1 MLRTMTRNPARIFH
15 WLATS
20 VAILALVA
28 VFAEVE
34 PVNAQ
39 DTSVRASIIQVALD
53 GPVGPASADHIIR
66 AIDQAAES
74 NSQLLIIQLN
84 TPGGLDAAMRDM
96 VSAILA
102 SPVPVATWVAPS
114 GARAASAGTY
124 ILMASHVAAMSN
136 ATNVGSSTPVSAGGS
151 GEDLD
156 DKIINDAA
164 AYLEGLAELRG
175 RNVDWARQTVTDA
188 ANISATEALQLGVIN
203 LVADDQQQL
212 LAQLDGR
219 NIETEAGQIT
229 LNTQDA
235 AVETIHT
242 NWRYDFLS
250 IITNPNIAYILLMV
264 GVYGLILEFYNPGG
278 GIAGTIGIISL
289 LVGAYALQL
298 LPISYAGLAL
308 IVIGIAMMAF
318 EVITPT
324 FGVAGVGGVIAFA
337 LGSVMLM
344 DTNDPAWQISLS
356 LVAAITVSTGALV
369 VFVLGAALKARNA
382 KVTTGVEAM
391 TGALAIA
398 REDFETRGH
407 VQLHGEI
414 WQAVSRTP
422 VRKGDQLQIDH
433 VDGLTLHVSAAQ
445 AAPNDTHS
453 NQH

>member
-1 MLRTMTRNPARIFH
+1 
-15 WLATS
+15 
-20 VAILALVA
+20 
-28 VFAEVE
+28 
-34 PVNAQ
+34 
-39 DTSVRASIIQVALD
+39 
-53 GPVGPASADHIIR
+53 
-66 AIDQAAES
+66 
-74 NSQLLIIQLN
+74 
-84 TPGGLDAAMRDM
+84 
-96 VSAILA
+96 
-102 SPVPVATWVAPS
+102 
-114 GARAASAGTY
+114 
-124 ILMASHVAAMSN
+124 
-136 ATNVGSSTPVSAGGS
+136 
-151 GEDLD
+151 
-156 DKIINDAA
+156 
-164 AYLEGLAELRG
+164 
-175 RNVDWARQTVTDA
+175 
-188 ANISATEALQLGVIN
+188 
-203 LVADDQQQL
+203 
-212 LAQLDGR
+212 
-219 NIETEAGQIT
+219 
-229 LNTQDA
+229 
-235 AVETIHT
+235 
-242 NWRYDFLS
+242 
-250 IITNPNIAYILLMV
+250 MV

>member
-242 NWRYDFLS
+242 NW
-250 IITNPNIAYILLMV
+250 
-264 GVYGLILEFYNPGG
+264 
-278 GIAGTIGIISL
+278 
-289 LVGAYALQL
+289 
-298 LPISYAGLAL
+298 PI
-308 IVIGIAMMAF
+308 
-318 EVITPT
+318 PC
-324 FGVAGVGGVIAFA
+324 
-337 LGSVMLM
+337 
-344 DTNDPAWQISLS
+344 
-356 LVAAITVSTGALV
+356 
-369 VFVLGAALKARNA
+369 
-382 KVTTGVEAM
+382 
-391 TGALAIA
+391 
-398 REDFETRGH
+398 
-407 VQLHGEI
+407 
-414 WQAVSRTP
+414 
-422 VRKGDQLQIDH
+422 
-433 VDGLTLHVSAAQ
+433 
-445 AAPNDTHS
+445 
-453 NQH
+453 